1 MRTKGIGPRGLGVSP
16 LAAPIKQTKEVK
28 VKDVPR
34 IVVDTAENLASKVTE
49 GATNLVNKIGNIS
62 LSTPEGQ
69 KRRAERKKER
79 LENRANKANERLN
92 KKWDEADAKTK

>member
-16 LAAPIKQTKEVK
+16 IKQTKEIK

-34 IVVDTAENLASKVTE
+34 IVADTAENVAGKVAE

-69 KRRAERKKER
+69 KRRAEKKKKR
-79 LENRANKANERLN
+79 LENRGNKANERLN
-92 KKWDEADAKTK
+92 RQWDKADAKTK

>member
-16 LAAPIKQTKEVK
+16 LATPIKQTKEVK

-49 GATNLVNKIGNIS
+49 GATNLVNKFANIT
-62 LSTPEGQ
+62 LSSPEGQ
-69 KRRAERKKER
+69 KRRAEKKKER
-79 LENRANKANERLN
+79 LEKRGKKANERLN
-92 KKWDEADAKTK
+92 KQWNEADAKTK

>member
-16 LAAPIKQTKEVK
+16 LKQTKEVK

-34 IVVDTAENLASKVTE
+34 IVVDTAENLASKVTQ

-69 KRRAERKKER
+69 KKRAERKKER
-79 LENRANKANERLN
+79 LENRANKANKRLN